1 MSDLTPQQD
10 QALRTAR
17 VLLDLGHPRD
27 SVLNNPVIPEDLRDW
42 VAAQIGQEAN
52 RTFERARVIAGGSE
66 VEDWLA
72 GVDRSDWYYWKTL
85 RAHLLGVKNWSK
97 DTVASLDDA
106 SDRVLR
112 QLKHPSTSEFDV
124 RGLVL
129 GYVQSGKTANFTA
142 VIAKAADAGYRLVVV
157 FSGIDKGLRCTCF
170 KSLVPNVRNCRW

>member
-66 VEDWLA
+66 VELLA
-72 GVDRSDWYYWKTL
+72 GFSDKPEVD
-85 RAHLLGVKNWSK
+85 
-97 DTVASLDDA
+97 VA
-106 SDRVLR
+106 
-112 QLKHPSTSEFDV
+112 V
-124 RGLVL
+124 RIVGLE
-129 GYVQSGKTANFTA
+129 T
-142 VIAKAADAGYRLVVV
+142 
-157 FSGIDKGLRCTCF
+157 
-170 KSLVPNVRNCRW
+170 P